1 MKVMLM
7 TTPRPKEG
15 DSPLHFGCGRPPQG
29 LGFIAARLEWA
40 GHEVEIVDLYTFGG
54 EGISG
59 DSTTIQHVGIQ
70 LDIDLDYKIK
80 SFNPD
85 FIGMHISTITHLNAY
100 ELSARLAKDYP
111 EITQVCGG
119 PHPTLF
125 PDEVPG
131 SFSYAVKGAG
141 EFAMYNIVEDNPI
154 AGSFSEQSVFIM
166 DGGCIPSDTL
176 NTLPFPNYDHFIGLP
191 YNFSIADEFGVEG
204 KALTLN
210 TSRGC
215 PYSCKFCA
223 AKYVHPNYSEVGGF
237 AVAQE
242 MHKLHKKY
250 GIDTFYFRED
260 NFTANPKRVEA
271 FCNLLLLTKNRAKF
285 KWVCESR
292 ARGLSPELIALM
304 AEAGCKG
311 LYIGCESGSDRVLK
325 LMNKGETTEDYK
337 RVFPILKE
345 HGINTYTTWMF
356 GFPGEK
362 ESDRRATQALINELE
377 PTSADKFVFIGIPIS
392 DMYRTLD
399 ASGHYEY
406 KDKYGFIFPYG
417 YYKMATELYGEDD
430 PKVRYVRDCYGHSIH
445 TS

>member
-29 LGFIAARLEWA
+29 LGFIAAFLEKA
-40 GHEVEIVDLYTFGG
+40 GHKVEIVDLYTFGG
-54 EGISG
+54 EGIVG
-59 DSTTIQHVGIQ
+59 DSTSIQHIGTQ

-80 SFNPD
+80 SFQPD
-85 FIGMHISTITHLNAY
+85 FIGMHISSITHINAY

-111 EITQVCGG
+111 KITQVCGG

-141 EFAMYNIVEDNPI
+141 EFAMLNIVEDNPI
-154 AGSFSEQSVFIM
+154 AGSFSEQSVFVM
-166 DGGCIPSDTL
+166 DGGCIPSNTL
-176 NTLPFPNYDHFIGLP
+176 NTFPFPDYDKFINLP
-191 YNFSIADEFGVEG
+191 YNYGLDEFGIDD
-204 KALTLN
+204 KALILS

-223 AKYVHPNYSEVGGF
+223 GKYVHPNYSKMGAY
-237 AVAQE
+237 AVVSE
-242 MHKLHKKY
+242 MHKLKKKY
-250 GIDTFYFRED
+250 DVSTFYFRED
-260 NFTANPKRVEA
+260 NFTASRKRLTD
-271 FCNLLLLTKNRAKF
+271 FCNLLLLTSNRAKF

-292 ARGLSPELIALM
+292 ARGLTPEIIELM
-304 AEAGCKG
+304 AQAGCIG
-311 LYIGCESGSDRVLK
+311 LYIGCESGSDRMLRLMHKGEKAEHYEAVFPVLK
-325 LMNKGETTEDYK
+325 AN
-337 RVFPILKE
+337 
-345 HGINTYTTWMF
+345 GINTYTTWMF
-356 GFPGEK
+356 GFPGERG
-362 ESDRRATQALINELE
+362 EDAGLTERLIAKLE
-377 PTSADKFVFIGIPIS
+377 PTSVDRFIFIGIPIS

-417 YYKMATELYGEDD
+417 YFEKATALYGKND
-430 PKVRYVRDCYGHSIH
+430 PKVKYVRDCYGHSLH